1 MLFICFDLLVLITCL
16 IMYYVC
22 IVHAIN
28 SHTFLIEAYYS
39 LICKISSKGH
49 GSLRIRRFLYF
60 SLPSFSAGYLVIK
73 FSYRS
78 SRPEVICKKTVLKIF
93 AKFTGKSL
101 CQSLFLIKLQ
111 ALRDSGT
118 GVLLWI
124 LRNVSEHLQWLL
136 LLLVSKKAKQV
147 RQKNF
152 KEWRQKMET
161 ETGLILLRDICLWHN
176 VRFFLSF

>member
-118 GVLLWI
+118 GVLLWT

-136 LLLVSKKAKQV
+136 LLLVCKKAKQKDKKIS
-147 RQKNF
+147 KNED
-152 KEWRQKMET
+152 KKWKLKR
-161 ETGLILLRDICLWHN
+161 
-176 VRFFLSF
+176 V